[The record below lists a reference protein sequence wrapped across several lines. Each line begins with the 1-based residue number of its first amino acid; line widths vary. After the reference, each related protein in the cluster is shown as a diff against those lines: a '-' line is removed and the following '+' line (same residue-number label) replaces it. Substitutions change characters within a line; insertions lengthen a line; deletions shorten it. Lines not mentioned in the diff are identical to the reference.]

1 MASALSAPAA
11 VALQVPAS
19 AIAAAVVAAAAAAP
33 GASAAA
39 DGGGGGVAVA
49 GPVVASAVPSGC
61 PAALPPRPPEVFYR
75 ISYNTPLASP
85 NLQPWPS

>member
-1 MASALSAPAA
+1 
-11 VALQVPAS
+11 
-19 AIAAAVVAAAAAAP
+19 
-33 GASAAA
+33 
-39 DGGGGGVAVA
+39 
-49 GPVVASAVPSGC
+49 VVASAVPSGC